1 MRNTSILQN
10 QHNTNTNT
18 NAINDT
24 NINIKIQIQLKQ
36 STTHKHDNK
45 IPQSHVVNWNKDDYR
60 CKYKYRYKYRQKY
73 KFNYS
78 NQPHRQTQSV
88 EQRRQWLFCCLSGF
102 YVQYNFELMMEIQI
116 QIQVRIQIQYKYKY
130 SYSNQP
136 HNHWSG
142 AVNGCFAAWAASVY
156 HIIYHWQW
164 KKMTFCFAVLLSV

>member
-1 MRNTSILQN
+1 MITDASTNIDTNTDK
-10 QHNTNTNT
+10 NTNKNSIT
-18 NAINDT
+18 AINHT
-24 NINIKIQIQLKQ
+24 G
-36 STTHKHDNK
+36 T
-45 IPQSHVVNWNKDDYR
+45 W
-60 CKYKYRYKYRQKY
+60 
-73 KFNYS
+73 
-78 NQPHRQTQSV
+78 QTQSV

-156 HIIYHWQW
+156 HIIYH
-164 KKMTFCFAVLLSV
+164 